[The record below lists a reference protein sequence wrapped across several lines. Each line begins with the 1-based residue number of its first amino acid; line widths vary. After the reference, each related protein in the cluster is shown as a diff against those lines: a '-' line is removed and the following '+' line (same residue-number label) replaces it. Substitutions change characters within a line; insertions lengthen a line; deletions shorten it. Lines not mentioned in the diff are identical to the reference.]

1 MFNGGYGK
9 ELSKLYKE
17 SHELR
22 YLINIED
29 DKDNLIK
36 LREKKEGIDS
46 IIISLEI
53 EGFKYV

>member
-1 MFNGGYGK
+1 MFNSGYGK

-36 LREKKEGIDS
+36 LRERKEGVDS